1 MIENLVWDS
10 SGQLQTGLSDE
21 ALKQALKDPEYSVW
35 VNIYDEPLISSRA
48 LLGDVFKF
56 HPLAIE
62 DALEETHVPKVDDW
76 ESYLYLVLRL
86 IDPKQDFNTGIETR
100 ELDVFIGKR
109 FIVTHQMKGNLGIE
123 KIWQVVQKGPR
134 QMISG
139 PVNILYLIMDS
150 TADNFISAADQID
163 IILNGMEDKLF
174 DDPESSLLEEIF
186 SFKRGLLNLRQV
198 VAPQREVMNKLAR
211 GDYALLGEE
220 GRLYFRDVYDH
231 FLRLYEIIED
241 LRDLTGS
248 TLEIYLSVVNN
259 RMSSVMKTLT
269 IITTLFM
276 PISFL
281 TGFFGM
287 NFFKPVQDIPA
298 WTGSIVF
305 HIALGLIV
313 LVPIGML
320 LYSLRRGWMKS

>member
-1 MIENLVWDS
+1 MIKNMVWDP
-10 SGQLQTGLSDE
+10 SGQFKTEISDE
-21 ALKQALKDPEYSVW
+21 DLKQTLSNQESYIW
-35 VNIYDEPLISSRA
+35 VNIYDEPLTSSRA
-48 LLGDVFKF
+48 LLKEVFNF

-109 FIVTHQMKGNLGIE
+109 FIVTHQVKGNLGIE
-123 KIWQVVQKGPR
+123 RIWQIVQKDPR
-134 QMISG
+134 QFMSG
-139 PVNILYLIMDS
+139 PVHLLYLIMDS

-163 IILNGMEDKLF
+163 IILNGMEDQLF
-174 DDPESSLLEEIF
+174 DDPESSLLEDIF
-186 SFKRGLLNLRQV
+186 TFKRGLLNLRQV

-211 GDYALLGEE
+211 GDYRILGEE

-259 RMSSVMKTLT
+259 RLSSVMKTLT

-287 NFFKPVQDIPA
+287 NFFKPVQELPA
-298 WTGSIVF
+298 WTGSTVF
-305 HIALGLIV
+305 HIALGLMV
-313 LVPIGML
+313 MVPFGML
-320 LYSLRRGWMKS
+320 IYSLRRGWMKS

>member
-1 MIENLVWDS
+1 MIENLVWDT
-10 SGQLQTGLSDE
+10 SGQIQKELSND
-21 ALKQALKDPEYSVW
+21 ALEQSMADNERFVW
-35 VNIYDEPLISSRA
+35 VNIHDESLDSSRA
-48 LLGDVFKF
+48 LLRDVFKF

-76 ESYLYLVLRL
+76 QSYLYMVLRL

-100 ELDVFIGKR
+100 ELDVFIGKH
-109 FIVTHQMKGNLGIE
+109 FIVTHQTKGNLGIE
-123 KIWQVVQKGPR
+123 KIWEIVQKDPR
-134 QMISG
+134 QLNSG
-139 PVNILYLIMDS
+139 PVHLLYLIMDS
-150 TADNFISAADQID
+150 AADSFISAADQVD
-163 IILNGMEDKLF
+163 IILNGMEDQLF
-174 DDPESSLLEEIF
+174 NNPESSLLEDIF
-186 SFKRGLLNLRQV
+186 TFKRGLLNLRQV

-211 GDYALLGEE
+211 GDYAILGADS
-220 GRLYFRDVYDH
+220 RLYFRDVYDH

-248 TLEIYLSVVNN
+248 ALEIYLSVVNN

-287 NFFKPVQDIPA
+287 NFFKPIENLPA
-298 WTGSIVF
+298 WTGSIAF
-305 HIALGLIV
+305 HIALGLMI

-320 LYSLRRGWMKS
+320 LYSLRRGWMKL

>member
-1 MIENLVWDS
+1 MIESLVWDS
-10 SGQLQTGLSDE
+10 DGQIHKGLSSE
-21 ALKQALKDPEYSVW
+21 ALKKALSDQDRSIW
-35 VNIYDEPLISSRA
+35 VNIHDESLEASRA
-48 LLGDVFKF
+48 LLRDVFNF

-76 ESYLYLVLRL
+76 ESYLYMVLRL
-86 IDPKQDFNTGIETR
+86 IDPKQDFSTGIETR
-100 ELDVFIGKR
+100 ELDVFIGKN
-109 FIVTHQMKGNLGIE
+109 FIVTHQTKGNLGIE
-123 KIWQVVQKGPR
+123 KIWEVVQKAPR
-134 QMISG
+134 QPNSD
-139 PVNILYLIMDS
+139 PVHLLYLIMDS
-150 TADNFISAADQID
+150 AADSFISAADQID
-163 IILNGMEDKLF
+163 VILNGMEDQLF
-174 DDPESSLLEEIF
+174 DDPESSLLEDIF
-186 SFKRGLLNLRQV
+186 TFKRGLLNLRQV

-211 GDYALLGEE
+211 GDYVLLKDE

-241 LRDLTGS
+241 LRELTGS

-287 NFFKPVQDIPA
+287 NFFKPVENIPS
-298 WTGSIVF
+298 WTSSVAF
-305 HIALGLIV
+305 HIALGLMV

-320 LYSLRRGWMKS
+320 VYSRRRGWMKW

>member
-1 MIENLVWDS
+1 MIENMVWDS
-10 SGQLQTGLSDE
+10 SGRLQTGLSDVS
-21 ALKQALKDPEYSVW
+21 LKHALKDQKHNVW
-35 VNIYDEPLISSRA
+35 VNIYDEPLESSRA
-48 LLGDVFKF
+48 LLREIFKF

-76 ESYLYLVLRL
+76 NSYLYLVLRL
-86 IDPKQDFNTGIETR
+86 IDPEQDFNAGIETC
-100 ELDVFIGKR
+100 ELDVFIGKG
-109 FIVTHQMKGNLGIE
+109 FLVTHQVKGNLGIE
-123 KIWQVVQKGPR
+123 KVWQIVQKGPH
-134 QMISG
+134 QLTSG
-139 PVNILYLIMDS
+139 PVHILYLILDS
-150 TADNFISAADQID
+150 AADHFISAADQID

-174 DDPESSLLEEIF
+174 DNPESSLLEDIF
-186 SFKRGLLNLRQV
+186 SFKRGLLSLRQV

-211 GDYALLGEE
+211 GDYDLLGEE

-248 TLEIYLSVVNN
+248 TLEIYLSVINN

-287 NFFKPVQDIPA
+287 NFFRPVQDMPA
-298 WTGSIVF
+298 WTGSLVF
-305 HIALGLIV
+305 HVALGLIV

-320 LYSLRRGWMKS
+320 IYSLRRGWMKS